1 MALKITAMSLTAVQV
16 RAGYP
21 SVQES
26 MAAGSGQGRHSFYF
40 YRHIDSFHWVGFQVP
55 SCSFFVT
62 LSCTYHCLF
71 YATAVLL
78 SPSLSLSIFVP
89 ALLEKLTIVSEELL

>member
-16 RAGYP
+16 RSGYP

-40 YRHIDSFHWVGFQVP
+40 YRHVDAFHWVGFQVLP
-55 SCSFFVT
+55 SC
-62 LSCTYHCLF
+62 LR
-71 YATAVLL
+71 ARR
-78 SPSLSLSIFVP
+78 
-89 ALLEKLTIVSEELL
+89 

>member
-1 MALKITAMSLTAVQV
+1 LKRLQVFMALRIAAMSLTAVQV

-40 YRHIDSFHWVGFQVP
+40 YRHVDGFHWIGFQAR
-55 SCSFFVT
+55 SS
-62 LSCTYHCLF
+62 S
-71 YATAVLL
+71 LL
-78 SPSLSLSIFVP
+78 S
-89 ALLEKLTIVSEELL
+89 

>member
-40 YRHIDSFHWVGFQVP
+40 YRHVNASHWIGFQVP
-55 SCSFFVT
+55 SSCPRVGTTFF
-62 LSCTYHCLF
+62 
-71 YATAVLL
+71 
-78 SPSLSLSIFVP
+78 SPSLFTSRVTLCILLSM
-89 ALLEKLTIVSEELL
+89 LY